1 MSARG
6 GVEVIY
12 GDTDSLM
19 IQPTSLNKETD
30 KEKLFEIKGIAD
42 DLKKSINKEYT
53 NLEIDIDGIFKPILL
68 LMKKKYVANKLQN
81 F

>member
-1 MSARG
+1 
-6 GVEVIY
+6 
-12 GDTDSLM
+12 M

-30 KEKLFEIKGIAD
+30 KEKLFEIKTIAD
-42 DLKKSINKEYT
+42 DLKKSINKEYV